1 MIYLYN
7 EKRLHYYKPKLRQIL
22 KWILPI
28 IIVGMLAGYSISSI
42 GNHPNPIEKMVYKDR
57 LVLLSEPVFSDS
69 LLVETLKKYNIKFP
83 HIVLAQAMHESNHFT
98 SDIFNENHNL
108 FGFKMAGS
116 RPTTALGV
124 NRKHAYYEN
133 WEMSVLDYALYQAA
147 FLRPIKTEAQY
158 LEYLNKYYA
167 EDPFYNTNIK
177 RYLKKTKAKFK

>member
-7 EKRLHYYKPKLRQIL
+7 EKRLQYYKPKLKQIL

-42 GNHPNPIEKMVYKDR
+42 GNHPNPIEKMVYTDR
-57 LVLLSEPVFSDS
+57 LVVLSEPTFSED
-69 LLVETLKKYNIKFP
+69 LLVKTITLYNIKFP
-83 HIVLAQAMHESNHFT
+83 HIVLAQAMHESNRFT
-98 SDIFNENHNL
+98 SDIFFENHNL

-116 RPTTALGV
+116 RPTTALGT
-124 NRKHAYYEN
+124 NRRHAYYKN

-158 LEYLNKYYA
+158 LQYLGKYYA
-167 EDPFYNTNIK
+167 KDPQYAINIK
-177 RYLKKTKAKFK
+177 RYLKEAKNKFK